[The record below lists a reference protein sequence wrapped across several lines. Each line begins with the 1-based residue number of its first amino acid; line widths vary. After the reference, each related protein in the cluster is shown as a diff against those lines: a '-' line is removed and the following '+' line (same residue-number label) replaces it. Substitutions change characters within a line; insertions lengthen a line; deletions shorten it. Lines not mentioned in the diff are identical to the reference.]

1 MNFVE
6 TAKAIVCNVIAVA
19 LAMSVAAVEA
29 LLPGK
34 PDWLE
39 RVNQLALQLRVMAG
53 GDQPDSKPQAKPATP
68 ATQRS
73 APASQTPSSAPDID
87 PDRLLL
93 AYNQLWQFVHGVRSE
108 GLALDDK
115 FCERVEREWTV
126 TTLLSYMRNADKSL
140 QERAGASMENA
151 STFLAV
157 AASEDGKSS

>member
-1 MNFVE
+1 MNFVD
-6 TAKAIVCNVIAVA
+6 TAKNIVCNIIAVA
-19 LAMSVAAVEA
+19 LAMSVSAVEA
-29 LLPGK
+29 LLPNK

-39 RVNQLALQLRVMAG
+39 RVNQLALQLRVVSNG
-53 GDQPDSKPQAKPATP
+53 GDVKATP
-68 ATQRS
+68 RPTDAAPPKS
-73 APASQTPSSAPDID
+73 KSEPASTPEID

-140 QERAGASMENA
+140 QEKAGASMESA
-151 STFLAV
+151 STFLAK
-157 AASEDGKSS
+157 AAADSGKSA